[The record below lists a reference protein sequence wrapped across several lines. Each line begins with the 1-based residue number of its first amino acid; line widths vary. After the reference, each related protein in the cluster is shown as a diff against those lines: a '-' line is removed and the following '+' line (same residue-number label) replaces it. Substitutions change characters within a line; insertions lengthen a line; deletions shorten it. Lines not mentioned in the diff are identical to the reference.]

1 MKLTLPFLETM
12 ATQTCNL
19 SCVGCTNYSDLPVKG
34 YLSWQQAKQSIQMWS
49 QRLELPDFGIIG
61 GEPLLNPTIDQWV
74 IGLRELLPDTRI
86 RLTTNGILLHKKLE
100 IVDLM
105 HKIGNSL
112 FKITVHQNNQQL
124 ECIID
129 EIFKKY
135 KWKTINEF
143 GITRWV
149 TDNNFK
155 FQVNRPTKFIKTY
168 IGEYSNM
175 MPHNSNPVDA
185 YKICSQPNCP
195 LLYNGKI
202 YKCSTSALLADTLN
216 HVRNPNFEMWK
227 PYLSNGIGI
236 DCSQEEL
243 VQFVNNHGK
252 PNTICRMCPTA
263 ADVDSC
269 VDHLKNVSR
278 KKYKINEKSG

>member
-1 MKLTLPFLETM
+1 MKLTLPFLEIM
-12 ATQTCNL
+12 ATQACNL

-74 IGLRELLPDTRI
+74 VGLRELLPSTRI
-86 RLTTNGILLHKKLE
+86 RFTTNGVLLHKKLE

-105 HKIGNSL
+105 HSVGNSL

-129 EIFKKY
+129 EILKKY
-135 KWKTINEF
+135 KWKTITEF

-175 MPHNSNPVDA
+175 MPHNNNPLEA
-185 YKICSQPNCP
+185 FKICCQPNCP

-202 YKCSTSALLADTLN
+202 YKCSTSALLNDTLK
-216 HVRNPNFEMWK
+216 HVGNPNLESWQ
-227 PYLSNGIGI
+227 PYLVNGLDI
-236 DCSQEEL
+236 DSSDEDL
-243 VQFVNNHGK
+243 KKFVDNYSK
-252 PNTICRMCPTA
+252 PNAICRMCPSA
-263 ADVDSC
+263 ADVVSQL
-269 VDHLKNVSR
+269 DHLENVSR
-278 KKYKINEKSG
+278 KKYKINKKTG

>member
-1 MKLTLPFLETM
+1 MKPILPFLEVM
-12 ATQTCNL
+12 ATQACNL
-19 SCVGCTNYSDLPVKG
+19 SCLGCTNYSDLPLKG
-34 YLSWQQAKQSIQMWS
+34 FLSWDDARKMIEPWV
-49 QRLELPDFGIIG
+49 QRIEMPDFSVIG
-61 GEPLLNPTIDQWV
+61 GEPLLNPTIKDWV
-74 IGLRELLPDTRI
+74 IGLRDLLPNSRL
-86 RLTTNGILLHKKLE
+86 RLTTNGLLLHKKLD

-105 HKIGNSL
+105 HDIGNSL
-112 FKITVHQNNQQL
+112 FKITVHCEDEKLNNSI
-124 ECIID
+124 E
-129 EIFKKY
+129 EIFNRF
-135 KWKTINEF
+135 KWTKTQEF
-143 GITRWV
+143 GLTRWV
-149 TDNNFK
+149 TSNGFK
-155 FQVNRPTKFIKTY
+155 LQINRPTQFVKTY
-168 IGEYSNM
+168 VGEYINM

-216 HVRNPNFEMWK
+216 HVGNPNFEMWK

-252 PNTICRMCPTA
+252 PNTICRMCPTVN
-263 ADVDSC
+263 DVDSC